1 MANPVRVAVT
11 GAAGQIGY
19 ALLPRICAGEML
31 GGDTPVIL
39 QLVEIPPAMDA
50 LRGVAMELDD
60 CAFPLLRGIEMSDDP
75 AEGFRGANLVLLV
88 GAKPRGKGQERG
100 DLIRDNGPIFT
111 GQGEAIADAADDDVR
126 VAVVGNPA
134 NTNAL
139 IAMSNAEGV
148 PAERFTAMTRLD
160 QNRAMAQLAQKAG
173 VGVSVVTNVGV
184 WGNHSSTQFP
194 DFENARIDGRPA
206 TEVIDDHD
214 WLRGGFVETV
224 QQRGAAIIEAR
235 GQSSAMSA
243 ANALVDHVRDWMGG
257 EPTPDGDWVSMAV
270 PTDGSYGFEEGVMSS
285 YPVRTDGRGNYEIVD
300 GLELS
305 DFAREQ
311 IEASVQEL
319 REEREVISDLL

>member
-1 MANPVRVAVT
+1 MPDPVRVAVT

-31 GGDTPVIL
+31 GSDRPIIL

-50 LRGVAMELDD
+50 LEGVAMELDD
-60 CAFPLLRGIEMSDDP
+60 CAFPLLRGIEMADDP
-75 AEGFRGANLVLLV
+75 EEGFRGANLVLLV

-100 DLIRDNGPIFT
+100 DLIKDNGPIFT
-111 GQGEAIADAADDDVR
+111 GQGEAIASSAADDVR

-139 IAMSNAEGV
+139 IAMSHADGV
-148 PAERFTAMTRLD
+148 PAQRFTAMTRLD
-160 QNRAMAQLAQKAG
+160 QNRAMAQLAEKAG
-173 VGVSVVTNVGV
+173 VGVSEVSNVGV

-194 DFENARIDGRPA
+194 DFENARIGGEPV
-206 TEVIDDHD
+206 TEVIDDHE
-214 WLRGGFVETV
+214 WLRGGFIETV

-243 ANALVDHVRDWMGG
+243 ANALIDHVRDWMGG

-270 PTDGSYGFEEGVMSS
+270 PTDGSYGIDEGVISS
-285 YPVRTDGRGNYEIVD
+285 YPVRTDGRGNYEIVE
-300 GLELS
+300 GLDLS
-305 DFAREQ
+305 DLARER
-311 IEASVQEL
+311 IENSVQEL
-319 REEREVISDLL
+319 REERDVISDLL